1 VSASPSNAPP
11 VGWPSAHKESKVRM
25 LDFSQLDELQQLER
39 EEKQKKEQ
47 GKPQL
52 IPVDSFYRAFHAS
65 TL

>member
-1 VSASPSNAPP
+1 
-11 VGWPSAHKESKVRM
+11 M